1 MNPSRLALIILRM
14 VALLTLI
21 APLCTVTFAGTSP
34 NPPTFQADLTSVSTG
49 NCLNVPGAA
58 ANTGLVLPQS
68 ACGTVT
74 QQFFS
79 FIGQANG
86 AYIIHPPESLN
97 LCVDINDSGLIA
109 QNYCLPTASQQ
120 WVSTLNADGSSSL
133 VNQQNSQCLVVTPAG
148 VGGLGGFSTAAC
160 VAAVLNQEFNY
171 SLAQPYTPPT
181 LTGTRSAPL
190 VPLAN
195 PTVGQW
201 QAGMFN
207 GLPYR
212 IMFPAGYNPSLYLYP
227 IALFL
232 HGAGESGTD
241 NLIQLRNDMYLLPAD
256 MDFRAKVPLILVAP
270 QCPQTD
276 NWGNPLNILPTPT
289 ETLTVQLMQMLVAS
303 LSVDPTHVSVT
314 GLSMGGI
321 GTWDMINRYASLFA
335 AAAPVA
341 GAGYYGEIPNLMHIP
356 IMAVHGTADTVISP
370 LFDAYMYE
378 LIHMYGGAMIYFPIA
393 GAGHDVW
400 DDTYPLTSFWQWLY
414 TQKHT

>member
-1 MNPSRLALIILRM
+1 MTRSRLAVLILWIL
-14 VALLTLI
+14 ALTLT
-21 APLCTVTFAGTSP
+21 ASSPAEAFAGTAP
-34 NPPTFQADLTSVSTG
+34 TPPTIHANLTSVSTG
-49 NCLNVPGAA
+49 NCLTVPGAA
-58 ANTGLVLPQS
+58 ASTGLVLPQS
-68 ACGTVT
+68 ACGPAT
-74 QQFFS
+74 QQSFS

-86 AYIIHPPESLN
+86 NYIIHPPESLN
-97 LCVDINDSGLIA
+97 LCLDINDSGVIV

-120 WVSTLNADGSSSL
+120 WLSTLNTDGSSSL
-133 VNQQNSQCLVVTPAG
+133 INQQNGQCLVVTPAG
-148 VGGLGGFSTAAC
+148 TGAFGGFSTAVC
-160 VAAVLNQEFNY
+160 VAATPTQEFNY
-171 SLAQPYTPPT
+171 SLAQPYTPPAP
-181 LTGTRSAPL
+181 TGTRSAPP
-190 VPLAN
+190 VPIAN
-195 PTVGQW
+195 PTVGEW

-212 IMFPAGYNPSLYLYP
+212 IMFPANYNPSLYVYP
-227 IALFL
+227 IAIFL

-270 QCPQTD
+270 QCPTTD

-321 GTWDMINRYASLFA
+321 GTWDMINRYSSFFA

-341 GAGYYGEIPNLMHIP
+341 GAGYYTEIPNLLHVP

-370 LFDAYMYE
+370 LFDAYMYQV
-378 LIHMYGGAMIYFPIA
+378 IHMYGGAMIYFPIA

-400 DDTYPLTSFWQWLY
+400 DDAYPLTSFWQWMY
-414 TQKHT
+414 TQKHI